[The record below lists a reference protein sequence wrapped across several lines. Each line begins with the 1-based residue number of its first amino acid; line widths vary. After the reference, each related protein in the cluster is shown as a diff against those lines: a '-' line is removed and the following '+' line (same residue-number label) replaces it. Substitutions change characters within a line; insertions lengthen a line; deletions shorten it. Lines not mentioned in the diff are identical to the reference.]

1 MFLALLFRVSVD
13 EIRFIKFFIIS
24 FTRTVIFERFFLRV
38 REPREEKRREEKRE
52 KRVCSRGREDLKK
65 KEKKK
70 SGKRK
75 DNRSPLVCLSLLSS
89 QKVLKSQ
96 NNKNLFSFCFPPNN
110 KNRTDHTHKKLKTQ
124 HTNENETTYDAN
136 RRCRRR

>member
-1 MFLALLFRVSVD
+1 MD
-13 EIRFIKFFIIS
+13 DMRFIKFFIIS
-24 FTRTVIFERFFLRV
+24 FPVIFERFFSASGSLAKR
-38 REPREEKRREEKRE
+38 REEKRREERG

-96 NNKNLFSFCFPPNN
+96 NNKNLSLFLLSAEQQ
-110 KNRTDHTHKKLKTQ
+110 KQNRTHTK
-124 HTNENETTYDAN
+124 N
-136 RRCRRR
+136 

>member
-1 MFLALLFRVSVD
+1 MD

-24 FTRTVIFERFFLRV
+24 FPVIFERFFLRV

-52 KRVCSRGREDLKK
+52 ENEDAFVLVKERAEDLK
-65 KEKKK
+65 KKK

-96 NNKNLFSFCFPPNN
+96 NNKNLSLFLLSAEQQ
-110 KNRTDHTHKKLKTQ
+110 KQNRTHTK
-124 HTNENETTYDAN
+124 N
-136 RRCRRR
+136 